1 MNWRVSG
8 SENTDGTVRHRPSAF
23 ELGGRVFWLG
33 GGGLIEVL
41 RKSCVWLACQGWV
54 QSVF

>member
-1 MNWRVSG
+1 MKTQIALFA
-8 SENTDGTVRHRPSAF
+8 TDRARLSW
-23 ELGGRVFWLG
+23 EEECSDLGR

>member
-1 MNWRVSG
+1 MKTQIALFATDRVRLSWEEECSG
-8 SENTDGTVRHRPSAF
+8 
-23 ELGGRVFWLG
+23 LGR
-33 GGGLIEVL
+33 GGLIEVL